1 MKTIK
6 NMYSNAITKMAVVG
20 TLLLASVCAGA
31 QEADNTKAP
40 FQYQVGD
47 TVIIKKD
54 CERYLTGER
63 MSTWVYYV
71 VHSVQQVGTEQWP
84 NGVLLGGILS
94 WVDPN
99 GLTLQYATERTTEA
113 EQQVAQEQQKQDMAE
128 VAERVQEV
136 ENLNELQKAI
146 VEQQAAAHGTT
157 TIKSDSTVAKPKEEV
172 VAPKEEVVAPKE
184 EVVAP
189 KEEVAAPKEEV
200 VAPKEE
206 VVAPKEEVAAP
217 KEEVVAPKEEEDTPL
232 QANEVINNKDD
243 KLPIEPNYHRFSIGI
258 RGGAASLM
266 HKTEAGKWNCGF
278 NALLDLQYAYYWT
291 EFGRQYDLGIL
302 TGLSVGYTQ
311 SGMQLGIDDQF
322 TVTTNEGDNIDYSLS
337 ADRVKE
343 NDGQIQLEIP
353 LMFSLVMHNGFFFNV
368 GPKFILP
375 VYTPY
380 KQTITN
386 PNVDAY
392 FQTEGVHVTNE
403 VITGMVTDEQ
413 LNSKGTNANQ
423 LKVNITLT
431 ADLGYEWKLK
441 HKNALALGVFAN
453 YGLWNAFK
461 NTTSDQSLISVT
473 PPSSSSIATVDILSA
488 TDTYASKLG
497 YFDAGIKLT
506 YHFNF
511 LDRKSKK

>member
-184 EVVAP
+184 E
-189 KEEVAAPKEEV
+189 
-200 VAPKEE
+200 
-206 VVAPKEEVAAP
+206 
-217 KEEVVAPKEEEDTPL
+217 DTPL
-232 QANEVINNKDD
+232 QANEVINNKED

-266 HKTEAGKWNCGF
+266 HKTETGKWNCGF

-413 LNSKGTNANQ
+413 LNSHGTNANQ

-511 LDRKSKK
+511 LDRKTKK

>member
-189 KEEVAAPKEEV
+189 KEE
-200 VAPKEE
+200 
-206 VVAPKEEVAAP
+206 
-217 KEEVVAPKEEEDTPL
+217 EEDTPL
-232 QANEVINNKDD
+232 QANEVINNKED

-413 LNSKGTNANQ
+413 LNSHGTNADQ

>member
-184 EVVAP
+184 E
-189 KEEVAAPKEEV
+189 
-200 VAPKEE
+200 
-206 VVAPKEEVAAP
+206 
-217 KEEVVAPKEEEDTPL
+217 DTPL
-232 QANEVINNKDD
+232 QANEVINNKED

-266 HKTEAGKWNCGF
+266 HKTETGKWNCGF

-413 LNSKGTNANQ
+413 LNSHGTNANQ

-441 HKNALALGVFAN
+441 HKDALALGVFAN

>member
-6 NMYSNAITKMAVVG
+6 NMYSNAITKMAIVG
-20 TLLLASVCAGA
+20 TLLLASVFAGA
-31 QEADNTKAP
+31 EESANADAP

-47 TVIIKKD
+47 TIIIKKD

-71 VHSVQQVGTEQWP
+71 VHPVLQVGTEKWP

-99 GLTLQYATERTTEA
+99 GLTLQHAAERTNEA
-113 EQQVAQEQQKQDMAE
+113 EQQAAQQQQEQSKQE
-128 VAERVQEV
+128 VAERAQEA
-136 ENLNELQKAI
+136 EQLNELQKAI
-146 VEQQAAAHGTT
+146 VEQQAAAHGSTI
-157 TIKSDSTVAKPKEEV
+157 IKSDSAVAKPVKTPAPAEVQQPLVEQPLVEQPQQTEENLNYV
-172 VAPKEEVVAPKE
+172 EG
-184 EVVAP
+184 
-189 KEEVAAPKEEV
+189 
-200 VAPKEE
+200 
-206 VVAPKEEVAAP
+206 
-217 KEEVVAPKEEEDTPL
+217 
-232 QANEVINNKDD
+232 
-243 KLPIEPNYHRFSIGI
+243 KLPTEPNYHRFSIGV

-266 HKTEAGKWNCGF
+266 HKTETGKWNCGF

-291 EFGRQYDLGIL
+291 KFGRPYDLGIL

-311 SGMQLGIDDQF
+311 SGMQLGINDQF

-343 NDGQIQLEIP
+343 NDGQIQLEVP

-403 VITGMVTDEQ
+403 VITGMVTDDQ

-423 LKVNITLT
+423 FKVNITLT

-441 HKNALALGVFAN
+441 NKDAFALGVFAN

-461 NTTSDQSLISVT
+461 NTTADQSLISLT

>member
-71 VHSVQQVGTEQWP
+71 VLSVQQVGTEQWP

-184 EVVAP
+184 E
-189 KEEVAAPKEEV
+189 
-200 VAPKEE
+200 
-206 VVAPKEEVAAP
+206 
-217 KEEVVAPKEEEDTPL
+217 EDTPL
-232 QANEVINNKDD
+232 QANEVINNKED

-413 LNSKGTNANQ
+413 LNSHGTNANQ

-473 PPSSSSIATVDILSA
+473 PPSTSSIATVDILSA

>member
-189 KEEVAAPKEEV
+189 KEEVVTPK
-200 VAPKEE
+200 
-206 VVAPKEEVAAP
+206 
-217 KEEVVAPKEEEDTPL
+217 EEDTPL
-232 QANEVINNKDD
+232 QANEVINNKED

-413 LNSKGTNANQ
+413 LNSHGTNANQ

-461 NTTSDQSLISVT
+461 NTTSDQSLISIT

>member
-71 VHSVQQVGTEQWP
+71 VLSVQQVGTEQWP

-189 KEEVAAPKEEV
+189 KEE
-200 VAPKEE
+200 
-206 VVAPKEEVAAP
+206 
-217 KEEVVAPKEEEDTPL
+217 EEDTPL
-232 QANEVINNKDD
+232 QATEDPTYIEG

-413 LNSKGTNANQ
+413 LNSHGTNANQ
-423 LKVNITLT
+423 FKVNITLT

-441 HKNALALGVFAN
+441 NKDALALGVFAN
-453 YGLWNAFK
+453 YGLWNEFK

-511 LDRKSKK
+511 LDRKTKK

>member
-189 KEEVAAPKEEV
+189 KEEVVTPKEEV

-206 VVAPKEEVAAP
+206 VVTPK
-217 KEEVVAPKEEEDTPL
+217 EEDTPL
-232 QANEVINNKDD
+232 QANEVINNKED

-413 LNSKGTNANQ
+413 LNSHGTNANQ

>member
-189 KEEVAAPKEEV
+189 KEE
-200 VAPKEE
+200 
-206 VVAPKEEVAAP
+206 
-217 KEEVVAPKEEEDTPL
+217 EEDTPL
-232 QANEVINNKDD
+232 QANEVINNKED

-413 LNSKGTNANQ
+413 LNSHGTNANQ

>member
-189 KEEVAAPKEEV
+189 KEEVVAPKEEV

-206 VVAPKEEVAAP
+206 VVTP
-217 KEEVVAPKEEEDTPL
+217 EEEDTPL
-232 QANEVINNKDD
+232 QANEVINNKED

-413 LNSKGTNANQ
+413 LNSHGTNANQ

>member
-184 EVVAP
+184 E
-189 KEEVAAPKEEV
+189 
-200 VAPKEE
+200 
-206 VVAPKEEVAAP
+206 
-217 KEEVVAPKEEEDTPL
+217 DTPL
-232 QANEVINNKDD
+232 QANEVINNKED

-266 HKTEAGKWNCGF
+266 HKTETGKWNCGF

-413 LNSKGTNANQ
+413 LNSHGTNANQ

>member
-6 NMYSNAITKMAVVG
+6 NMYSNAITKMAIVG
-20 TLLLASVCAGA
+20 TLLLASVFAGA
-31 QEADNTKAP
+31 EESANADAP

-47 TVIIKKD
+47 TIIIKKD

-71 VHSVQQVGTEQWP
+71 VHPVQQVGTEKWP
-84 NGVLLGGILS
+84 NGVLLGGIMS

-99 GLTLQYATERTTEA
+99 GLTLQHAAERTNEA
-113 EQQVAQEQQKQDMAE
+113 EQQAAQQQQEQSKQE
-128 VAERVQEV
+128 VAERAQEA
-136 ENLNELQKAI
+136 EQLNELQKAI
-146 VEQQAAAHGTT
+146 VEQQAAAHGSTI
-157 TIKSDSTVAKPKEEV
+157 IKSDSAVAKPVKTPAPAEVQQPLVEQPQQTEENLNYV
-172 VAPKEEVVAPKE
+172 EG
-184 EVVAP
+184 
-189 KEEVAAPKEEV
+189 
-200 VAPKEE
+200 
-206 VVAPKEEVAAP
+206 
-217 KEEVVAPKEEEDTPL
+217 
-232 QANEVINNKDD
+232 
-243 KLPIEPNYHRFSIGI
+243 KLPTEPNYHRFSIGV

-266 HKTEAGKWNCGF
+266 HKTETGKWNCGF

-291 EFGRQYDLGIL
+291 KFGRPYDLGIL

-311 SGMQLGIDDQF
+311 SGMQLGINDQF

-337 ADRVKE
+337 AERIKE
-343 NDGQIQLEIP
+343 NDGQIQLEVP

-413 LNSKGTNANQ
+413 LKSKGTNANQ
-423 LKVNITLT
+423 FKVNITLT

-441 HKNALALGVFAN
+441 NKDAFALGVFAN

-461 NTTSDQSLISVT
+461 NTTADQSLISLT

-511 LDRKSKK
+511 LDRKTKK

>member
-1 MKTIK
+1 MKTIN
-6 NMYSNAITKMAVVG
+6 NMNRLTAKWLLAC
-20 TLLLASVCAGA
+20 TLLLASIGISA
-31 QEADNTKAP
+31 QSQSSDTVA

-47 TVIIKKD
+47 TVIIKKE
-54 CERYLTGER
+54 CTRYLTGER

-71 VHSVQQVGTEQWP
+71 SHPVMQVGTQKWP
-84 NGVLLGGILS
+84 DGILLGGILS
-94 WVDPN
+94 WVSPT
-99 GLTLQYATERTTEA
+99 GLVLQSAVERTDSVA
-113 EQQVAQEQQKQDMAE
+113 RQQAEQQKQEAVQQ
-128 VAERVQEV
+128 VAERAQEA
-136 ENLNELQKAI
+136 EQLNELQKALIGQQAEAYGTTIIKADTTLLPPADTLAPQQPQPEPTQPI
-146 VEQQAAAHGTT
+146 VEEQPMGELEQPMPSTT
-157 TIKSDSTVAKPKEEV
+157 EPAFLINGKPEE
-172 VAPKEEVVAPKE
+172 
-184 EVVAP
+184 
-189 KEEVAAPKEEV
+189 
-200 VAPKEE
+200 
-206 VVAPKEEVAAP
+206 
-217 KEEVVAPKEEEDTPL
+217 L
-232 QANEVINNKDD
+232 
-243 KLPIEPNYHRFSIGI
+243 NYHRFSIGI

-413 LNSKGTNANQ
+413 LNSHGTNANQ

-441 HKNALALGVFAN
+441 NKDALALGVFAN

>member
-6 NMYSNAITKMAVVG
+6 NMYSNAITKMAIVG
-20 TLLLASVCAGA
+20 TLLLASVFAGA
-31 QEADNTKAP
+31 EESANADAP
-40 FQYQVGD
+40 FQYQAGD

-71 VHSVQQVGTEQWP
+71 AHPVQQVGTEKWP

-99 GLTLQYATERTTEA
+99 GLTLQHAAERTNEA
-113 EQQVAQEQQKQDMAE
+113 EQQAAQQQQEQSKQE
-128 VAERVQEV
+128 VAERAQEA
-136 ENLNELQKAI
+136 EQLNELQKAI
-146 VEQQAAAHGTT
+146 VEQQAAAHGSTI
-157 TIKSDSTVAKPKEEV
+157 IKSDSAVAKPAKTPAPAEV
-172 VAPKEEVVAPKE
+172 QQ
-184 EVVAP
+184 
-189 KEEVAAPKEEV
+189 
-200 VAPKEE
+200 
-206 VVAPKEEVAAP
+206 
-217 KEEVVAPKEEEDTPL
+217 PL
-232 QANEVINNKDD
+232 VEQPQQADENLNYVEG
-243 KLPIEPNYHRFSIGI
+243 KLPTEPNYHRFSIGV

-266 HKTEAGKWNCGF
+266 HKTETGKWNCGF

-291 EFGRQYDLGIL
+291 KFGRPYDLGIL

-311 SGMQLGIDDQF
+311 SGMQLGINDQF

-337 ADRVKE
+337 AERIKE
-343 NDGQIQLEIP
+343 NDGQIQLEVP

-413 LNSKGTNANQ
+413 LKSKGTNANQ
-423 LKVNITLT
+423 FKVNITLT

-441 HKNALALGVFAN
+441 NKDALALGVFAN

-461 NTTSDQSLISVT
+461 NTTADQSLISLT

-511 LDRKSKK
+511 LDRKTKK

>member
-6 NMYSNAITKMAVVG
+6 NMYSNAITKMAIVG
-20 TLLLASVCAGA
+20 TLLLASVFAGA
-31 QEADNTKAP
+31 EESANADAP

-47 TVIIKKD
+47 TIIIKKD

-71 VHSVQQVGTEQWP
+71 AHPVQQVGTEKWP
-84 NGVLLGGILS
+84 NGVLLGGIMS

-99 GLTLQYATERTTEA
+99 GLTLQHAAERTNEA
-113 EQQVAQEQQKQDMAE
+113 EQQAAQQQQEQSKQE
-128 VAERVQEV
+128 VAERAQEA
-136 ENLNELQKAI
+136 EQLNELQKAI
-146 VEQQAAAHGTT
+146 VEQQAAAHGSTI
-157 TIKSDSTVAKPKEEV
+157 IKSDSAVAKPVKTPAPAEVQQPLVEQPLVEQPQQTEENLNYV
-172 VAPKEEVVAPKE
+172 EG
-184 EVVAP
+184 
-189 KEEVAAPKEEV
+189 
-200 VAPKEE
+200 
-206 VVAPKEEVAAP
+206 
-217 KEEVVAPKEEEDTPL
+217 
-232 QANEVINNKDD
+232 
-243 KLPIEPNYHRFSIGI
+243 KLPTEPNYHRFSIGV

-266 HKTEAGKWNCGF
+266 HKTETGKWNCGF

-291 EFGRQYDLGIL
+291 KFGRPYDLGIL

-311 SGMQLGIDDQF
+311 SGMQLGINDQF

-337 ADRVKE
+337 AERIKE
-343 NDGQIQLEIP
+343 NDGQIQLEVP

-413 LNSKGTNANQ
+413 LKSKGTNANQ
-423 LKVNITLT
+423 FKVNITLT

-441 HKNALALGVFAN
+441 NKDAFALGVFAN

-461 NTTSDQSLISVT
+461 NTTADQSLISLT

-511 LDRKSKK
+511 LDRKTKK

>member
-71 VHSVQQVGTEQWP
+71 VLSVQQVGTEQWP

-189 KEEVAAPKEEV
+189 KEEV
-200 VAPKEE
+200 
-206 VVAPKEEVAAP
+206 
-217 KEEVVAPKEEEDTPL
+217 VAPKEEEDTPL
-232 QANEVINNKDD
+232 QANEVINNKED

-291 EFGRQYDLGIL
+291 EFGRLYDLGIL

-413 LNSKGTNANQ
+413 LNSHGTNANQ

-441 HKNALALGVFAN
+441 NKDALALGVFAN

>member
-184 EVVAP
+184 E
-189 KEEVAAPKEEV
+189 
-200 VAPKEE
+200 
-206 VVAPKEEVAAP
+206 
-217 KEEVVAPKEEEDTPL
+217 DTPL
-232 QANEVINNKDD
+232 QANEVINNKED

-266 HKTEAGKWNCGF
+266 HKTETGKWNCGF

-413 LNSKGTNANQ
+413 LNSHGTNANQ

-441 HKNALALGVFAN
+441 NKDALALGVFAN

>member
-54 CERYLTGER
+54 CEHYLTGER

-71 VHSVQQVGTEQWP
+71 VHPVQQVGTEQWP

-172 VAPKEEVVAPKE
+172 VAPKEEV
-184 EVVAP
+184 
-189 KEEVAAPKEEV
+189 AAPKEEV
-200 VAPKEE
+200 V
-206 VVAPKEEVAAP
+206 AP

-232 QANEVINNKDD
+232 QANEVINNKED

>member
-189 KEEVAAPKEEV
+189 KEEVVTPK
-200 VAPKEE
+200 
-206 VVAPKEEVAAP
+206 
-217 KEEVVAPKEEEDTPL
+217 EEDTPL
-232 QANEVINNKDD
+232 QANEVINNKED

-413 LNSKGTNANQ
+413 LNSHGTNANQ

-441 HKNALALGVFAN
+441 NKDALALGVFAN

>member
-184 EVVAP
+184 EVVT
-189 KEEVAAPKEEV
+189 PKEEV

-206 VVAPKEEVAAP
+206 VVTPK
-217 KEEVVAPKEEEDTPL
+217 EEDTPL
-232 QANEVINNKDD
+232 QANEVINNKED

-413 LNSKGTNANQ
+413 LNSHGTNANQ

>member
-189 KEEVAAPKEEV
+189 KEE
-200 VAPKEE
+200 
-206 VVAPKEEVAAP
+206 
-217 KEEVVAPKEEEDTPL
+217 EDTPL
-232 QANEVINNKDD
+232 QANEVINNKED

-413 LNSKGTNANQ
+413 LNSHGTNANQ

>member
-189 KEEVAAPKEEV
+189 KEEVVTAK
-200 VAPKEE
+200 
-206 VVAPKEEVAAP
+206 
-217 KEEVVAPKEEEDTPL
+217 EEDTPL
-232 QANEVINNKDD
+232 QANEVINNKED

-266 HKTEAGKWNCGF
+266 HKTETGKWNCGF

-413 LNSKGTNANQ
+413 LNSHGTNANQ

-441 HKNALALGVFAN
+441 NKDALALGVFAN

>member
-189 KEEVAAPKEEV
+189 KEEVVAPKEEV

-206 VVAPKEEVAAP
+206 VVTPK
-217 KEEVVAPKEEEDTPL
+217 EEDTPL
-232 QANEVINNKDD
+232 QANEVINNKED

-311 SGMQLGIDDQF
+311 SGMPLGIDDQF

-413 LNSKGTNANQ
+413 LNSHGTNANQ

-441 HKNALALGVFAN
+441 NKDALALGVFAN

>member
-113 EQQVAQEQQKQDMAE
+113 EQQVAQEQQKQDKAE

-184 EVVAP
+184 E
-189 KEEVAAPKEEV
+189 
-200 VAPKEE
+200 
-206 VVAPKEEVAAP
+206 
-217 KEEVVAPKEEEDTPL
+217 DTPL
-232 QANEVINNKDD
+232 QANEVINNKED

-413 LNSKGTNANQ
+413 LNSHGTNANQ

-441 HKNALALGVFAN
+441 HKDALALGVFAN

>member
-206 VVAPKEEVAAP
+206 
-217 KEEVVAPKEEEDTPL
+217 DTPL
-232 QANEVINNKDD
+232 QANEVINNKED

-266 HKTEAGKWNCGF
+266 HKTETGKWNCGF

-375 VYTPY
+375 VYTRY

-413 LNSKGTNANQ
+413 LNSHGTNANQ
-423 LKVNITLT
+423 FKVNITLT

-441 HKNALALGVFAN
+441 NKDALALGVFAN

>member
-189 KEEVAAPKEEV
+189 KEEV
-200 VAPKEE
+200 
-206 VVAPKEEVAAP
+206 
-217 KEEVVAPKEEEDTPL
+217 VAPKEEEDTPL
-232 QANEVINNKDD
+232 QANEVINNKED

-413 LNSKGTNANQ
+413 LNSHGTNANQ

-461 NTTSDQSLISVT
+461 NTTSDQSLISIT

>member
-31 QEADNTKAP
+31 QEADNGRAP
-40 FQYQVGD
+40 FQYRVGD

-189 KEEVAAPKEEV
+189 KEE
-200 VAPKEE
+200 
-206 VVAPKEEVAAP
+206 
-217 KEEVVAPKEEEDTPL
+217 DTPL
-232 QANEVINNKDD
+232 QANEVINNKED

-413 LNSKGTNANQ
+413 LNSHGTNANQ

-441 HKNALALGVFAN
+441 NKDALALGVFAN

>member
-184 EVVAP
+184 EVVT
-189 KEEVAAPKEEV
+189 PKEEV

-206 VVAPKEEVAAP
+206 VVTPK
-217 KEEVVAPKEEEDTPL
+217 EEDTPL
-232 QANEVINNKDD
+232 QANEVINNKED

-413 LNSKGTNANQ
+413 LNSHGTNANQ

-441 HKNALALGVFAN
+441 NKDALALGVFAN

>member
-1 MKTIK
+1 M
-6 NMYSNAITKMAVVG
+6 AIVG
-20 TLLLASVCAGA
+20 TLLLASVFAGA
-31 QEADNTKAP
+31 QESANADAP

-71 VHSVQQVGTEQWP
+71 AHPVQQVGTEKWS

-99 GLTLQYATERTTEA
+99 GLTLQHAAERTNEA
-113 EQQVAQEQQKQDMAE
+113 EQQAAQQQQEQSKQE
-128 VAERVQEV
+128 VAERAQEA
-136 ENLNELQKAI
+136 EQLNELQKAI
-146 VEQQAAAHGTT
+146 VEQQAAAHGS
-157 TIKSDSTVAKPKEEV
+157 TIIKADSAVAKP
-172 VAPKEEVVAPKE
+172 A
-184 EVVAP
+184 
-189 KEEVAAPKEEV
+189 
-200 VAPKEE
+200 
-206 VVAPKEEVAAP
+206 
-217 KEEVVAPKEEEDTPL
+217 DTPAPAEVQQPL
-232 QANEVINNKDD
+232 VEQPQQAEENLNYVEGT
-243 KLPIEPNYHRFSIGI
+243 LPTEPNYHRFSIGV

-266 HKTEAGKWNCGF
+266 HKTETGKWNCGF

-291 EFGRQYDLGIL
+291 KFGRPYDLGIL

-311 SGMQLGIDDQF
+311 SGMQLGINDQF
-322 TVTTNEGDNIDYSLS
+322 TVTTNEGDLIDYSLS
-337 ADRVKE
+337 ADRIKE

-392 FQTEGVHVTNE
+392 FQTEGVHVANE

-423 LKVNITLT
+423 FKVNITLT

-441 HKNALALGVFAN
+441 NKDAFALGVFAN

-497 YFDAGIKLT
+497 YFDAGLKLT

-511 LDRKSKK
+511 LDKKTKK

>member
-6 NMYSNAITKMAVVG
+6 NMYSNAITKMAIVG
-20 TLLLASVCAGA
+20 TLLLASVFAGA
-31 QEADNTKAP
+31 EESANADAP

-47 TVIIKKD
+47 TIIIKKD

-71 VHSVQQVGTEQWP
+71 VHPVQQVGTEKWP
-84 NGVLLGGILS
+84 NGVLLGGIMS

-99 GLTLQYATERTTEA
+99 GLTLQHAAERTNEA
-113 EQQVAQEQQKQDMAE
+113 EQQAAQQQQEQSKQE
-128 VAERVQEV
+128 VAERAQEA
-136 ENLNELQKAI
+136 EQLNELQKAI
-146 VEQQAAAHGTT
+146 VEQQAAAHGSTI
-157 TIKSDSTVAKPKEEV
+157 IKSDSAVAKPVKTPAPAEVQQPLVEQPLVEQPQQTEENLNYV
-172 VAPKEEVVAPKE
+172 EG
-184 EVVAP
+184 
-189 KEEVAAPKEEV
+189 
-200 VAPKEE
+200 
-206 VVAPKEEVAAP
+206 
-217 KEEVVAPKEEEDTPL
+217 
-232 QANEVINNKDD
+232 
-243 KLPIEPNYHRFSIGI
+243 KLPTEPNYHRFSIGV

-266 HKTEAGKWNCGF
+266 HKTETGKWNCGF

-291 EFGRQYDLGIL
+291 KFGRPYDLGIL

-311 SGMQLGIDDQF
+311 SGMQLGINDQF

-337 ADRVKE
+337 AERIKE
-343 NDGQIQLEIP
+343 NDGQIQLEVP

-413 LNSKGTNANQ
+413 LKSKGTNANQ
-423 LKVNITLT
+423 FKVNITLT

-441 HKNALALGVFAN
+441 NKDAFALGVFAN

-461 NTTSDQSLISVT
+461 NTTADQSLISLT

-511 LDRKSKK
+511 LDRKTKK

>member
-71 VHSVQQVGTEQWP
+71 VLSVQQVGTEQWP

-189 KEEVAAPKEEV
+189 KEEVVTPK
-200 VAPKEE
+200 
-206 VVAPKEEVAAP
+206 
-217 KEEVVAPKEEEDTPL
+217 EEDTPL
-232 QANEVINNKDD
+232 QANEVINNKED

-413 LNSKGTNANQ
+413 LNSHGTNANQ

-473 PPSSSSIATVDILSA
+473 PPSSSSIATVDILPA

>member
-1 MKTIK
+1 
-6 NMYSNAITKMAVVG
+6 
-20 TLLLASVCAGA
+20 
-31 QEADNTKAP
+31 
-40 FQYQVGD
+40 
-47 TVIIKKD
+47 
-54 CERYLTGER
+54 

-189 KEEVAAPKEEV
+189 KEE
-200 VAPKEE
+200 
-206 VVAPKEEVAAP
+206 
-217 KEEVVAPKEEEDTPL
+217 DTPL
-232 QANEVINNKDD
+232 QANEVINNKED

-413 LNSKGTNANQ
+413 LNSHGTNANQ

-441 HKNALALGVFAN
+441 NKDALALGVFAN

>member
-189 KEEVAAPKEEV
+189 KEEV
-200 VAPKEE
+200 
-206 VVAPKEEVAAP
+206 
-217 KEEVVAPKEEEDTPL
+217 VAPKEEEDTPL
-232 QANEVINNKDD
+232 QANEVINNKED

-266 HKTEAGKWNCGF
+266 HKTEAGKWSCGF

-291 EFGRQYDLGIL
+291 EFGRQ
-302 TGLSVGYTQ
+302 
-311 SGMQLGIDDQF
+311 
-322 TVTTNEGDNIDYSLS
+322 
-337 ADRVKE
+337 
-343 NDGQIQLEIP
+343 
-353 LMFSLVMHNGFFFNV
+353 
-368 GPKFILP
+368 
-375 VYTPY
+375 
-380 KQTITN
+380 
-386 PNVDAY
+386 
-392 FQTEGVHVTNE
+392 
-403 VITGMVTDEQ
+403 
-413 LNSKGTNANQ
+413 
-423 LKVNITLT
+423 
-431 ADLGYEWKLK
+431 
-441 HKNALALGVFAN
+441 
-453 YGLWNAFK
+453 
-461 NTTSDQSLISVT
+461 
-473 PPSSSSIATVDILSA
+473 
-488 TDTYASKLG
+488 
-497 YFDAGIKLT
+497 
-506 YHFNF
+506 
-511 LDRKSKK
+511 

>member
-71 VHSVQQVGTEQWP
+71 VLSVQQVGTEQWP

-146 VEQQAAAHGTT
+146 VEQQAAAHGIT
-157 TIKSDSTVAKPKEEV
+157 TIKSYSTVAKPKEEV
-172 VAPKEEVVAPKE
+172 V
-184 EVVAP
+184 
-189 KEEVAAPKEEV
+189 
-200 VAPKEE
+200 
-206 VVAPKEEVAAP
+206 AP

-232 QANEVINNKDD
+232 QANEVINNKED

-461 NTTSDQSLISVT
+461 NTTSDQSLISIT

>member
-20 TLLLASVCAGA
+20 TLLLASVFAGA
-31 QEADNTKAP
+31 EESANADAP

-47 TVIIKKD
+47 TIIIKKD

-71 VHSVQQVGTEQWP
+71 AHPVQQVGTEKWP
-84 NGVLLGGILS
+84 NGVLLGGIMS

-99 GLTLQYATERTTEA
+99 GLTLQHAAERTNEA
-113 EQQVAQEQQKQDMAE
+113 EQQAAQQQQEQSKQE
-128 VAERVQEV
+128 VAERAQEA
-136 ENLNELQKAI
+136 EQLNELQKAI
-146 VEQQAAAHGTT
+146 VEQQAAAHGSTI
-157 TIKSDSTVAKPKEEV
+157 IKSDSAVAKPVKTPAPAEVQQPLVEQPLVEQPQQTEENLNYV
-172 VAPKEEVVAPKE
+172 EG
-184 EVVAP
+184 
-189 KEEVAAPKEEV
+189 
-200 VAPKEE
+200 
-206 VVAPKEEVAAP
+206 
-217 KEEVVAPKEEEDTPL
+217 
-232 QANEVINNKDD
+232 
-243 KLPIEPNYHRFSIGI
+243 KLPTEPNYHRFSIGV

-266 HKTEAGKWNCGF
+266 HKTETGKWNCGF

-291 EFGRQYDLGIL
+291 KFGRPYDLGIL

-311 SGMQLGIDDQF
+311 SGMQLGINDQF

-337 ADRVKE
+337 AERIKE

-413 LNSKGTNANQ
+413 LKSKGTNANQ
-423 LKVNITLT
+423 FKVNITLT

-441 HKNALALGVFAN
+441 NKDAFALGVFAN

-461 NTTSDQSLISVT
+461 NTTADQSLISLT

-511 LDRKSKK
+511 LDRKTKK